1 LTPNTDIIGWD
12 HPNPNPNR
20 DRYRDRSDMT
30 LGHEKVDFD
39 PDSDF
44 DPDEN
49 GS

>member
-1 LTPNTDIIGWD
+1 MTVSYNTRWD
-12 HPNPNPNR
+12 HPNPN
-20 DRYRDRSDMT
+20 RDRSDMT

-49 GS
+49 GA